1 MRSFLFVLIVLIS
14 GSASGM
20 IYGSLNLLFVE
31 PLLDQAI
38 LIENQQMFASG
49 KEKDTPEFWTK
60 YDEYRIWQKSG
71 QVFAGVIYGISLA
84 SLFGIIFVFSQ
95 NSLPGKDIKKSIIL
109 GLVIWIV
116 IYLIPFL
123 KYPANPPTVGEPE
136 TIVLRGILY
145 LSFIAISGFS
155 ALVFYKI
162 YKKLKTQ
169 KFLAVL
175 AYLFFIAI
183 VLFVMPGNPDKITAP
198 LELVEHFRIISVLTM
213 TTYWISLGF
222 IFGYLWYRFKPDKEI
237 PRSI

>member
-95 NSLPGKDIKKSIIL
+95 NSLPGKNIKKSIIL
-109 GLVIWIV
+109 GIVMWIV

-136 TIVLRGILY
+136 TVVLRGILY

-155 ALVFYKI
+155 ALVFYKF

-183 VLFVMPGNPDKITAP
+183 VFVVMPGNPDKITAP

>member
-95 NSLPGKDIKKSIIL
+95 NSLPGKGIKKSIIL
-109 GLVIWIV
+109 GIVMWIV

-145 LSFIAISGFS
+145 LSFIVISGFS
-155 ALVFYKI
+155 ALVFYKF

-169 KFLAVL
+169 KFLVVL

-183 VLFVMPGNPDKITAP
+183 VFVVMPGNPDKITAP

-213 TTYWISLGF
+213 ITYWISLGF

>member
-38 LIENQQMFASG
+38 LIENQQMFVSG

-109 GLVIWIV
+109 GIVMWIV

-136 TIVLRGILY
+136 TVVLRGILY
-145 LSFIAISGFS
+145 LSFIVISGFS
-155 ALVFYKI
+155 ALVFYKF

-183 VLFVMPGNPDKITAP
+183 VFVVMPGNPDKITAP

>member
-183 VLFVMPGNPDKITAP
+183 VFFVMPGNPDKITAP

>member
-109 GLVIWIV
+109 GLVIWTV

-183 VLFVMPGNPDKITAP
+183 VFFVMPGNPDKITAP

>member
-109 GLVIWIV
+109 GIVMWIV

-136 TIVLRGILY
+136 TVVLRGILY
-145 LSFIAISGFS
+145 LSFIVISGFS
-155 ALVFYKI
+155 ALVFYKF

-183 VLFVMPGNPDKITAP
+183 VFVVMPGNPDKITAP

-222 IFGYLWYRFKPDKEI
+222 IFGYLWNRFKPDKEI

>member
-109 GLVIWIV
+109 GLVMWIV

-145 LSFIAISGFS
+145 LSFIVISGFS

-183 VLFVMPGNPDKITAP
+183 VFFVMPGNPDKITAP